1 MSINS
6 LYFVAFVAIVCILYY
21 IFPKKAKWV
30 VLLIAS
36 YIYYFLAS
44 NKLIVFLLFT
54 TISIYLTALLL
65 GKIDNKAKDKCK
77 EIEEKEVKKKYHSK
91 NLYYH

>member
-6 LYFVAFVAIVCILYY
+6 LYFVAFVAIICILYY
-21 IFPKKAKWV
+21 IFPKKAKWA

-44 NKLIVFLLFT
+44 SKLIVFLLLT
-54 TISIYLTALLL
+54 TLSIYLIALAL
-65 GKIDNKAKDKCK
+65 GKIDSKAKDKCK
-77 EIEEKEVKKKYHSK
+77 EIEEKELKKKIKQSRK
-91 NLYYH
+91 LK